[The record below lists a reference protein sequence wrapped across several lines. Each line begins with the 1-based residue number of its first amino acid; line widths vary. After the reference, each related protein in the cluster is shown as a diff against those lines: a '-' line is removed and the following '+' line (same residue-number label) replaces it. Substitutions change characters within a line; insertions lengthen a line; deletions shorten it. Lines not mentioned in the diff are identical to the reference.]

1 MPYMFL
7 GRGGKRMTENKEN
20 KESKKNEWN
29 FVKTIGKTTYYVKGY
44 FSQTSKEN
52 VLDKIKR
59 MIINDIQSGGY

>member
-1 MPYMFL
+1 MA
-7 GRGGKRMTENKEN
+7 ENKEN
-20 KESKKNEWN
+20 KEPKKSEWN
-29 FVKTIGKTTYYVKGY
+29 FVKTIGKTTYYVEGY

>member
-1 MPYMFL
+1 
-7 GRGGKRMTENKEN
+7 MTENKEN